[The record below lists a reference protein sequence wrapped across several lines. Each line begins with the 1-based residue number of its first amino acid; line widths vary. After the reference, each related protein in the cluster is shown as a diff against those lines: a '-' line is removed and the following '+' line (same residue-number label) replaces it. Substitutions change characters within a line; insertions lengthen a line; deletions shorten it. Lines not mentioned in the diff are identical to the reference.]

1 MKNSACRTSAR
12 FAVLAFFLTA
22 ILFVSSCSKND
33 SSNMDVPA
41 GIGPTLPG
49 QWMIH
54 YYFNVTEQSAKYVDC
69 TFTFNSNG
77 TFTAS
82 KAGSISNGTWKEELD
97 SGKRKLTLDFD
108 ASVTDNALL
117 ELEEDWLVAS
127 SSNLLINLQNNA
139 VVTQFMKM

>member
-1 MKNSACRTSAR
+1 MKNSACRTAAR
-12 FAVLAFFLTA
+12 FAVLAICLTGL
-22 ILFVSSCSKND
+22 LFVTSCSKND
-33 SSNMDVPA
+33 SNSTDIPA
-41 GIGPTLPG
+41 AIAPSLPG

-54 YYFNVTEQSAKYVDC
+54 YYFNVTEQSAIYVDY

-82 KAGSISNGTWKEELD
+82 KAGSVSNGTWKEEVD

-108 ASVTDNALL
+108 ASVTDHALL
-117 ELEEDWLVAS
+117 ELEEDWIVATANS
-127 SSNLLINLQNNA
+127 SLINLQNNA